1 MDFLTA
7 AVGPEMVLF
16 LLQKFF
22 EFRSLQLFCSKKSS
36 NFVAT
41 ERTRL
46 FCNVAL
52 AFGCRVCGISRPN
65 DVGSLVLIEHSW
77 SGLLRRIWL

>member
-41 ERTRL
+41 ERSRL
-46 FCNVAL
+46 FCNVAMRQKSGASTSDARWRL
-52 AFGCRVCGISRPN
+52 RCIRP
-65 DVGSLVLIEHSW
+65 HSA
-77 SGLLRRIWL
+77 SGHRTQIDIH